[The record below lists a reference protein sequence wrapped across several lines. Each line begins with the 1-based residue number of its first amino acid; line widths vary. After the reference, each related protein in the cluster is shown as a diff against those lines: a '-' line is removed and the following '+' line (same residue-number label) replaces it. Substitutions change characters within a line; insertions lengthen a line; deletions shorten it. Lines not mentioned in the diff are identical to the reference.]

1 MPDIILLGAP
11 GAGKGTQA
19 ELLVQWLPL
28 PRVATGELFR
38 SAIAGRTDLGM
49 RAKAFMDRGE
59 LVSDEITVSMV
70 AERLDHPDCARG
82 VIFDGFPR
90 TPAQAEALEALLAGL
105 GRQVDLVVY
114 VQVSRDSLLRRLA
127 GRWTCKN
134 CGAVYHRSFSP
145 EKNQGICDAC
155 GGRLYQREDDT
166 PETQARRVEVY
177 FSQTA
182 PLIAHYRQ
190 RGWLGEVDGE
200 QQIAAVQRDLRQA
213 IEVVLQRQAR

>member
-38 SAIAGRTDLGM
+38 AAIAGRTDLGM

-70 AERLDHPDCARG
+70 AERLDQPDCARG

-190 RGWLGEVDGE
+190 RGWLVEVDGE

>member
-38 SAIAGRTDLGM
+38 AAIAGRTDLGM

-70 AERLDHPDCARG
+70 AERLDHRDCARG

-114 VQVSRDSLLRRLA
+114 VQVSCDSLLMRLA

-190 RGWLGEVDGE
+190 RGWLVEVDGE
-200 QQIAAVQRDLRQA
+200 QQIVAVQSDLRRA

>member
-38 SAIAGRTDLGM
+38 AAIGGRTDLGM

-70 AERLDHPDCARG
+70 AERLDQPDCARG

-190 RGWLGEVDGE
+190 RGWLVEVDGE

>member
-38 SAIAGRTDLGM
+38 AAIAGRTVPGM

-70 AERLDHPDCARG
+70 AERLDQPDCARG

-190 RGWLGEVDGE
+190 RGWLVEVDGE

>member
-38 SAIAGRTDLGM
+38 AAIGGRTDLGM
-49 RAKAFMDRGE
+49 RAKAAMDRGE

-70 AERLDHPDCARG
+70 AERLDQPDCARG

-190 RGWLGEVDGE
+190 RGWLVEVDGE

>member
-1 MPDIILLGAP
+1 
-11 GAGKGTQA
+11 
-19 ELLVQWLPL
+19 
-28 PRVATGELFR
+28 LFR
-38 SAIAGRTDLGM
+38 AAIAGRTDLGM

-70 AERLDHPDCARG
+70 AERLDHRDCARG

-190 RGWLGEVDGE
+190 RGWLVEVDGE